1 MTVQKPAS
9 TTSNSSAYIK
19 FFKILMFIIE
29 MNFVIFG
36 ALIYMTTFT
45 NKYRTPGPRR
55 RNKSDEETF
64 LSHLNQNLVVQQ
76 CNITELEN
84 RTKVDI
90 ILIVSSAPARTESW
104 SAIRQTW
111 WLQCRST
118 NRICRFL
125 NLHLFRIRFLC
136 IVNDF
141 LKRPVRLVDLIQ
153 PIFILSTLFPVLR
166 KSTGKPQLPEFPLTL
181 FT

>member
-1 MTVQKPAS
+1 MGIDTVKTNGKMTVQKPAS

-64 LSHLNQNLVVQQ
+64 LSHLNQNLVVQ
-76 CNITELEN
+76 
-84 RTKVDI
+84 
-90 ILIVSSAPARTESW
+90 
-104 SAIRQTW
+104 
-111 WLQCRST
+111 
-118 NRICRFL
+118 
-125 NLHLFRIRFLC
+125 
-136 IVNDF
+136 
-141 LKRPVRLVDLIQ
+141 
-153 PIFILSTLFPVLR
+153 
-166 KSTGKPQLPEFPLTL
+166 
-181 FT
+181 